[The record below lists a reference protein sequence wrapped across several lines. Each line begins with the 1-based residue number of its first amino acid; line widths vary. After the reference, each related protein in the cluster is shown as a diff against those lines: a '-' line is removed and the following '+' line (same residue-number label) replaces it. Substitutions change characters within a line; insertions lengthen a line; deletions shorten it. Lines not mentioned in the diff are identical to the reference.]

1 MSFLV
6 FQLIFAAVALALV
19 AVVVLLVRQFV
30 ARRQAR
36 EAGVGEVQPA
46 FVAEPQPR
54 FGLGRKAAEPE
65 PEAVADA
72 PPVARRRQL
81 HSFAEAERVAAEA
94 DAVALPVLEPEMKA
108 EPAFEAEPITQIAVE
123 EVPLEQAATE
133 PMAEPEEA
141 PSTELDAGDM
151 TDAALDY
158 SEAVLGRLE
167 EAFESLQGG
176 ELTLAA
182 YRQRVEAE
190 HAAVEARISA
200 LQHAGESADLD
211 AALAAQE
218 SVQWCLDWAE
228 EQANAEQS

>member
-6 FQLIFAAVALALV
+6 FQLVFAAVALALV
-19 AVVVLLVRQFV
+19 VVVALLARQLI

-36 EAGVGEVQPA
+36 EMGLSEVPSTV
-46 FVAEPQPR
+46 VAEPQPQSR
-54 FGLGRKAAEPE
+54 FGLGRKAAEPDPE
-65 PEAVADA
+65 PAADA
-72 PPVARRRQL
+72 PPVVRRRQL

-94 DAVALPVLEPEMKA
+94 DTVALPVLEPEETA
-108 EPAFEAEPITQIAVE
+108 EPEVEPEPITQVSVEAFAVE
-123 EVPLEQAATE
+123 AAEDPEAAPLT
-133 PMAEPEEA
+133 PLDPE
-141 PSTELDAGDM
+141 DM

-167 EAFESLQGG
+167 EAFEGLQSG

-182 YRQRVEAE
+182 YRQRIEGE
-190 HAAVEARISA
+190 QAAVEARIAA
-200 LQHAGESADLD
+200 LQPAGDSAELD

-228 EQANAEQS
+228 EQAGAEQP